1 MTHDA
6 FFTRH
11 NDALRHYD
19 AFQMTRPKM
28 RHNDAFLGRIFYFAA
43 YEQKRMAPCERAYYT
58 DIWKGS
64 TVNVFA

>member
-1 MTHDA
+1 MDVPWNNAFWPTAVADTELTLTEFVFMTHDA

-28 RHNDAFLGRIFYFAA
+28 RHNDAFL
-43 YEQKRMAPCERAYYT
+43 
-58 DIWKGS
+58 
-64 TVNVFA
+64 